1 MSKEAFRMQVVA
13 RARAFKRSWVDMA
26 EALVTVRNKDLH
38 GAWGYETLHGYAL
51 EELHIKRSTTEKL
64 TGSFHAMERH
74 VPHVLEWDGVGR
86 EMPPMDSVDYFAR
99 AVDPKPRREG
109 DPLPDPPSDEVV
121 EELKHAIFEDLASA
135 PALRR
140 RFNDVLHPKGDEAH
154 RKELF
159 ARVRSTARRLE
170 SLVTD
175 VEDLS
180 EQRVIEVTRCMEE
193 LRGDLDQLEA

>member
-1 MSKEAFRMQVVA
+1 MQVVA

-26 EALVTVRNKDLH
+26 EALVSVRNQDLH
-38 GAWGYETLHGYAL
+38 RAWGYEALHGYAL
-51 EELHIKRSTTEKL
+51 EELHIKRSTCEKL

-86 EMPPMDSVDYFAR
+86 EMPQMDAVDYFAR

-109 DPLPDPPSDEVV
+109 DPVPDPPSDEVV
-121 EELKHAIFEDLASA
+121 DELKQAIFEDLASA

-140 RFNDVLHPKGDEAH
+140 RFHDVLHPRGDEAQ

-170 SLVTD
+170 GLVTG

-180 EQRVIEVTRCMEE
+180 EARVTDVARCMEE
-193 LRGDLDQLEA
+193 LRSDLDQLET